1 MTSAAHPRP
10 AAPPPPSGP
19 SATWLVG
26 ALSAWTF
33 ATGMVDAVTYL
44 RLDHVFTANMT
55 GNVVFLGFALA
66 GERSIPV
73 FGVLASVLGFVLGAL
88 VSGRMLVTRARGGRL
103 VLLTVAVQALAV
115 IAAAVLAATLGAIV
129 PVLAALLGFAMGLQN
144 ATARKLAVPDIT
156 TTVLTLTVTGI
167 AADRSTWPQRRRR
180 LAMIALMLTGAAA
193 GAALA
198 VHVSLGAALAG
209 MLVVLAVTAAAAQ
222 RATV

>member
-73 FGVLASVLGFVLGAL
+73 LGVLASVLGFVLGAL